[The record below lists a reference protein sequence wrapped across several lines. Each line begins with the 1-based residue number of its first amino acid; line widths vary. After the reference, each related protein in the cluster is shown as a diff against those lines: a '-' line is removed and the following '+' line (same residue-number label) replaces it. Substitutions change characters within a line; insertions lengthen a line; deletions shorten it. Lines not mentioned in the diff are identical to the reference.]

1 MTKEERKALEE
12 KIIAKLETMSRED
25 LEKVKAFLDELELET
40 K

>member
-12 KIIAKLETMSRED
+12 KIIAKLENMSRED

>member
-12 KIIAKLETMSRED
+12 KIIAQLESMSRED
-25 LEKVKAFLDELELET
+25 LEKVKAYLDELET